1 MKIEAL
7 NEDGSIRPASGDSC
21 FEFSYGNPFSGSCR
35 FTARVITGEEKG
47 LFVDPESIRWL
58 EFRPRSGRDQLLST
72 HALTFFRHFLSRKDS
87 LEQFQSRVRPSFL
100 YSLWRKWIQN
110 RGRAAPACDLQP
122 EEPRSALAR
131 EGANG
136 LERIA
141 SEHAK
146 TSSGARGSY
155 AVEKSSAESR
165 GEQASER
172 QDLAHLSGA
181 TKSLAKDP
189 EAHEPPLNGAKRTHS
204 ADTPPENLPL
214 PFPEYSPRKPD

>member
-35 FTARVITGEEKG
+35 FTARVNTGEEKG
-47 LFVDPESIRWL
+47 LFVDPDSIRWL
-58 EFRPRSGRDQLLST
+58 EFRPKSGRDQLLST

-87 LEQFQSRVRPSFL
+87 LEQFESRVRPTFL

-110 RGRAAPACDLQP
+110 RGKAGSACDLQP
-122 EEPRSALAR
+122 EERRSALAR
-131 EGANG
+131 EDANG

-146 TSSGARGSY
+146 TSSGARGSW
-155 AVEKSSAESR
+155 AVEKSFAESR
-165 GEQASER
+165 GEQASES
-172 QDLAHLSGA
+172 QDLVHLSGG
-181 TKSLAKDP
+181 TNSLAKDP
-189 EAHEPPLNGAKRTHS
+189 DDNEPPLNGAKRTHP
-204 ADTPPENLPL
+204 AGTPPENLTL
-214 PFPEYSPRKPD
+214 PFPEYSPRKQD